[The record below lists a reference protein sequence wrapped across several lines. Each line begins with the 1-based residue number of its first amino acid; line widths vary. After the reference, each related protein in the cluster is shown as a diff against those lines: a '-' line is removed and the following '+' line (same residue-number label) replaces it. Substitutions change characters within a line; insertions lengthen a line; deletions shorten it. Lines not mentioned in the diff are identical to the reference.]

1 MAYASLYERLLANI
15 HQPENDQACWCWA
28 SKRDRWGYG
37 RFNVREDG
45 RHVTKMAHIEMLR
58 QFEPIDT
65 KLEVDHTCRN
75 PTCVNPDHLE
85 QVTPSENCKRRS
97 QVLA

>member
-28 SKRDRWGYG
+28 GKRDRWGYG
-37 RFNVREDG
+37 RLNLWKNG
-45 RHVTKMAHIEMLR
+45 RTDTRMAHIEMLR

-65 KLEVDHTCRN
+65 ALEVDHVCRN
-75 PTCVNPDHLE
+75 PTCINPDHLE

-97 QVLA
+97 QALA